1 MSDLRIPILME
12 LRKCADQ
19 SLSLDAFREWFVPL
33 SMDIE
38 QSGQPEAI
46 ELAHH
51 VDGILAEA
59 SSAQWT
65 DEDLRQEM
73 AELVQD
79 YSKSH
84 DQILQSSTT
93 RF

>member
-1 MSDLRIPILME
+1 MSDLRIQILKE
-12 LRKCADQ
+12 LRNCADQ

-79 YSKSH
+79 YTKSH
-84 DQILQSSTT
+84 DQILQSSST